1 MSKISTTAKFLTNR
15 SPISAYLT
23 DDQESLVVNTVEI
36 PIGSDHVVHRASAIN
51 IATGDESLA
60 PEVDPVIKKYATDD
74 VAATLSPNRKF
85 LLLTRGR
92 GSTIDT
98 TQPYRWTRPI
108 RHFDATGE
116 LENPPQLQLVEVSS
130 GDSRWLTNDRL

>member
-1 MSKISTTAKFLTNR
+1 MSKISTTAKFLTIR

-92 GSTIDT
+92 GSTVFVKDARYDKMIEAFGGIGYYVT
-98 TQPYRWTRPI
+98 TPRI
-108 RHFDATGE
+108 I
-116 LENPPQLQLVEVSS
+116 
-130 GDSRWLTNDRL
+130 LTVHRNE